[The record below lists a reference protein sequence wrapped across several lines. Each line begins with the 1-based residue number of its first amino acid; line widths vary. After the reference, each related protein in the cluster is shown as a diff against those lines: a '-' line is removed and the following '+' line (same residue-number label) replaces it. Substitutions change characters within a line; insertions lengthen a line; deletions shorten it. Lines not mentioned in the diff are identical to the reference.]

1 MNRVL
6 CVLLVVTLNPSGF
19 RAQSPSDSPRFEVAS
34 IRPRVD
40 IGAQRA
46 GIEETPSLVRI
57 ENLPLSGI
65 IRMAYGVMNFQLV
78 APDWT
83 AGTRFDIEARPP
95 APYTSAQRQPLLR
108 NLLAERFKLQVHNEN
123 RQVTGFH
130 LVIGTGGHKL
140 PLATGRTG
148 FFTARPG
155 LIDGPNRTI
164 ADLANQL
171 TSMVGAPVVDR
182 TGLTGR
188 YDLKLEWTP
197 DGGGTAA
204 APELS
209 IFTAIREQMGLRLES
224 SRGLNRRRGGRSC
237 RKNSNGELSQRPL
250 GRASAPRYRRVRG
263 VATVSSVVTPNCLN
277 AP

>member
-6 CVLLVVTLNPSGF
+6 CVLLAVTLNPSGF
-19 RAQSPSDSPRFEVAS
+19 RAQSPNDNLRFEVAS

-40 IGAQRA
+40 IAQRA
-46 GIEETPSLVRI
+46 GIEETPNLVRI
-57 ENLPLSGI
+57 ENLPLNAI

-95 APYTSAQRQPLLR
+95 APYTTAERQRMLR
-108 NLLAERFKLQVHNEN
+108 NLLADRFKLEVHNEK
-123 RQVTGFH
+123 RQVTGFD
-130 LVIGTGGHKL
+130 LVIATGGHKL
-140 PLATGRTG
+140 PVATGRTG
-148 FFTARPG
+148 FFTGRPG
-155 LIDGPNRTI
+155 LIDGLNRTI
-164 ADLANQL
+164 ADLVNQL
-171 TSMVGAPVVDR
+171 TSMVGGPVVDR

-197 DGGGTAA
+197 DGGGAAA

-224 SRGLNRRRGGRSC
+224 SRVTIDVVVVD
-237 RKNSNGELSQRPL
+237 
-250 GRASAPRYRRVRG
+250 RVER
-263 VATVSSVVTPNCLN
+263 TPTEN
-277 AP
+277 